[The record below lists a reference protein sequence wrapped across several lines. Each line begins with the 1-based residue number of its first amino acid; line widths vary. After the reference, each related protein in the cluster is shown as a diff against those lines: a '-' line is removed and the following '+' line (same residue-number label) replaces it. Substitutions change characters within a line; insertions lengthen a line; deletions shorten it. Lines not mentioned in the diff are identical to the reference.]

1 MAAELADG
9 PLRYSAV
16 VPRLVLPVCIF
27 CLTHFSAATCLPL
40 QLFFGFVFLP
50 MLQLPRPCA
59 CCVFRH
65 FNASLM
71 MSYL

>member
-40 QLFFGFVFLP
+40 QLFFLFCFL
-50 MLQLPRPCA
+50 A
-59 CCVFRH
+59 H
-65 FNASLM
+65 ASAATTARL
-71 MSYL
+71 LCFQTL